1 MRIKQ
6 NLKNARLFV
15 YYFVFRSAK
24 NDLTYQVKLP
34 EPVSKMQNF
43 VTELFESVQHLLSH
57 LATNIGHYLT
67 LMWIRIRIRI
77 RIRSDPYHL
86 AGSGSGLHRDE
97 ENGSGY
103 HKRQLK

>member
-67 LMWIRIRIRI
+67 VMWIRIR
-77 RIRSDPYHL
+77 SDLHHF